1 MTESEQPA
9 KTKRKPALAQS
20 DVPSLTLNETL
31 RVARAI
37 ADHLAK
43 APSAPLHVAAA
54 MGVQPTTGPFRT
66 ITAASTAYGLTDGGA
81 WAETISLTDLGKRIV
96 APTVEDDDTAAMRE
110 AVMRPRLIREFLTRY
125 DGSKWPRDDI
135 AANMLVEMGAPQEQ
149 AARALAI
156 IKQNA
161 QDHGLLT
168 TISGVDYVSLTRSGV
183 SAAPGPTASP
193 AQPATPPAGAAVPA
207 PGPVPSQEARD
218 LPAFAAPPAA
228 AGEPQE
234 APPVVRNENR
244 RVFITHGKD
253 KAIVDQIK
261 MVLSYGDFEPVV
273 AEEIQSTAVPVPD
286 KVLDGMRACSAAV
299 VHVGAEHLL
308 IDKDGHEVQKLNDNV
323 LIEIGAA
330 MALYRR
336 RFILLVEDGVRL
348 PSNLQGLYEVRYKG
362 GGLDHGST
370 MALLKAFAGFKQTEA
385 T

>member
-1 MTESEQPA
+1 MTEPQQTA
-9 KTKRKPALAQS
+9 KAKRKPALPQG
-20 DVPSLTLNETL
+20 DVPSLTVLDTL

-54 MGVQPTTGPFRT
+54 MGVQPTTGGFRA
-66 ITAASTAYGLTDGGA
+66 ITAASVAYGLTEGGA
-81 WAETISLTDLGKRIV
+81 WAETISLTDLGRRAV
-96 APTVEDDDTAAMRE
+96 APTTEGDDAAALRE
-110 AVMRPRLIREFLTRY
+110 AVLRPRLIREFLTRY

-135 AANMLVEMGAPQEQ
+135 AANVLEQMGAPAAQT
-149 AARALAI
+149 ARALAI

-161 QDHGLLT
+161 QDLGLLT
-168 TISGVDYVSLTRSGV
+168 SISGVDYVSLNPAG
-183 SAAPGPTASP
+183 GPP
-193 AQPATPPAGAAVPA
+193 APPAGPPAAAPPPPGPAPAVRPAAAVPA
-207 PGPVPSQEARD
+207 GPAAARE
-218 LPAFAAPPAA
+218 LPPFAAPAPAVQ
-228 AGEPQE
+228 EP
-234 APPVVRNENR
+234 PPVVRNENR

-253 KAIVDQIK
+253 KAIVEQIK
-261 MVLSYGDFEPVV
+261 MVLAYGDFEPVV

-299 VHVGAEHLL
+299 VHVGAEQRLL
-308 IDKDGHEVQKLNDNV
+308 DQDGKEIQKLNDNV